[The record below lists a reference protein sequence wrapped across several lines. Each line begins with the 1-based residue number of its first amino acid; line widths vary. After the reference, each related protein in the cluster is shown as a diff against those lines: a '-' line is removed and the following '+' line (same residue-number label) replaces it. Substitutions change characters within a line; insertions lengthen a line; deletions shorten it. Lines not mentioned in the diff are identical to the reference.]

1 MHICSQLGSVR
12 ILREERFRPTGV
24 GLRANVAT
32 RGRHVPVVRA
42 RLCPAIQTAALKV
55 HVEGA
60 GIVSK
65 SGSQED
71 TRRAALRRGRSAAKQ
86 RSSALRHGASAPS
99 GALRPRR
106 SAALLQVLEIDT
118 GISSQNPP
126 PFMST
131 QLPGKAQFR
140 ERGRVREGADGR
152 GRLSVCDQSGDASEQ
167 QNHVQPDTSLT
178 NQTGHIADTRSPSSG
193 RRK

>member
-1 MHICSQLGSVR
+1 M
-12 ILREERFRPTGV
+12 
-24 GLRANVAT
+24 
-32 RGRHVPVVRA
+32 
-42 RLCPAIQTAALKV
+42 
-55 HVEGA
+55 EGA

-131 QLPGKAQFR
+131 QLPGKAA
-140 ERGRVREGADGR
+140 ELLTGEGMDIKN
-152 GRLSVCDQSGDASEQ
+152 LL
-167 QNHVQPDTSLT
+167 TS
-178 NQTGHIADTRSPSSG
+178 DVW
-193 RRK
+193 